1 MIRALVVDD
10 EDIARERLR
19 QLLRS
24 IAGVEVIGEAAD
36 GEEAIQKTLELQ
48 PGLLLLDIQMPGL
61 SGLEVAACLPRP
73 RPKIVF
79 CTAFDSFAVKAFEL
93 QAMDYLLKP
102 VSPHR
107 LALAIDKIRQRA
119 PRDADDDVDRLT
131 RAVPGANA
139 RLLARCGG
147 RYKVVPQ
154 RDAVY
159 FSSEGGLTRL
169 HTRDRAY
176 VLDPTLGDLDACLDA
191 ALFFRLSRAAIV
203 NLDSVT
209 EVRPLVGGT
218 ADVVLNNGATL
229 EVSRRRVRELL
240 ERLGGSLSPSA
251 PKPDCPPPASRPG

>member
-1 MIRALVVDD
+1 MIRALLVDD

-19 QLLRS
+19 QLLGS
-24 IAGVEVIGEAAD
+24 IADLEVVGEAAD
-36 GEEAIQKTLELQ
+36 GEEAIQKTLELR
-48 PGLLLLDIQMPGL
+48 PDLLLLDIQMPGL

-79 CTAFDSFAVKAFEL
+79 CTAYDAYAVKAFEL
-93 QAMDYLLKP
+93 HAMDYLLKP

-107 LALAIDKIRQRA
+107 LALAIERIRQREPHEA
-119 PRDADDDVDRLT
+119 EEDVDRLT
-131 RAVPGANA
+131 RALPAAGA

-147 RYKVVPQ
+147 RYKVIPQ
-154 RDAVY
+154 RDVAY

-176 VLDPTLGDLDACLDA
+176 AFDPTLANLEERLDP
-191 ALFFRLSRAAIV
+191 ALFFRLSRTVIV
-203 NLDSVT
+203 NLDSVA

-229 EVSRRRVRELL
+229 EVSRRRVRDLL
-240 ERLGGSLSPSA
+240 ERLGGPGA
-251 PKPDCPPPASRPG
+251 ASQPE

>member
-1 MIRALVVDD
+1 MIRALLVDD

-19 QLLRS
+19 QLLSS
-24 IAGVEVIGEAAD
+24 ITDLEVVGEAAD
-36 GEEAIQKTLELQ
+36 GEDAIQKTLELR
-48 PGLLLLDIQMPGL
+48 PDLLLLDIQMPGV

-79 CTAFDSFAVKAFEL
+79 CTAFDTYAVRAFEL
-93 QAMDYLLKP
+93 HAMDYLLKP

-107 LALAIDKIRQRA
+107 LALAIDRIRQRA
-119 PRDADDDVDRLT
+119 PSDADADVDRLT
-131 RAVPGANA
+131 RAVPGASA

-147 RYKVVPQ
+147 RYKVIPQ
-154 RDAVY
+154 RDVVY

-176 VLDPTLGDLDACLDA
+176 VLEPTLGDLEERLDT
-191 ALFFRLSRAAIV
+191 ALFFRLSRAVIV
-203 NLDSVT
+203 NLDAVT

-218 ADVVLNNGATL
+218 ADAVLNNGATL

-240 ERLGGSLSPSA
+240 ERLGG
-251 PKPDCPPPASRPG
+251 PPAASRPE